1 MEYKRIQFIDIA
13 KGITIL
19 IIALT
24 HTYGNSGGFAIEVF
38 SIFKVPTFFL
48 LSGLF
53 FKTYDS
59 YKVFAKKK
67 INQLVVPL
75 IFAFL
80 IFSLPWTLFME
91 WYFDDSTFLRDVFL
105 VHGTNKLNFGLAPGA
120 WFVLCLLIIQILYY
134 IVHVIS
140 RENSGII
147 SVVVISAGLLG
158 YIINV
163 YDISLPFWID
173 TAITSL
179 PFFTLGVFLGR
190 HGDIMRPNMTLKQW
204 KLFLISFLILL
215 LSIYKLGDGI
225 IFYAINRYNVSI
237 LLLFGGG
244 VAGAFAILLLSK
256 MIGEFSPLSFVGRY
270 SLIVL
275 LTHQMYLFLLRNL
288 AYQMQLPQDSNLLSA
303 LLFVVVILLEI
314 PTIFFCK
321 KYMSWAFGL
330 RELVK

>member
-1 MEYKRIQFIDIA
+1 
-13 KGITIL
+13 
-19 IIALT
+19 
-24 HTYGNSGGFAIEVF
+24 
-38 SIFKVPTFFL
+38 
-48 LSGLF
+48 
-53 FKTYDS
+53 
-59 YKVFAKKK
+59 
-67 INQLVVPL
+67 
-75 IFAFL
+75 
-80 IFSLPWTLFME
+80 
-91 WYFDDSTFLRDVFL
+91 
-105 VHGTNKLNFGLAPGA
+105 
-120 WFVLCLLIIQILYY
+120 
-134 IVHVIS
+134 
-140 RENSGII
+140 
-147 SVVVISAGLLG
+147 
-158 YIINV
+158 
-163 YDISLPFWID
+163 
-173 TAITSL
+173 
-179 PFFTLGVFLGR
+179 
-190 HGDIMRPNMTLKQW
+190 MTLKQW

-244 VAGAFAILLLSK
+244 VAGAFTILLLSK